1 MRILAD
7 ENIYGGIVSWL
18 RDHGHDVVYAA
29 ESMRG
34 SGDPAIARRCET
46 DHLVLLTEDK
56 GFGDLAVRGGFRP
69 AGIILLRLD
78 HESSEQRLERLV
90 RLWSF
95 VEANV
100 SNHLVTVSRQHVRV
114 RSL

>member
-18 RDHGHDVVYAA
+18 RDNRHDVVYAA

-34 SGDPAIARRCET
+34 SGDRAIAARCET
-46 DHLVLLTEDK
+46 EHLVLLTEDK

-78 HESSEQRLERLV
+78 NESSDERLARLI
-90 RLWSF
+90 RLWPF
-95 VEANV
+95 IEANITG
-100 SNHLVTVSRQHVRV
+100 HLVTLSRQHLRV